1 MLMLSPHKVLT
12 LVRSFALSLFRSF
25 EKTRRKPCVP
35 FAPLNRIICGSKL
48 SRLAG
53 MERGGGRG
61 RGGDVRLPPPSEL
74 SGCGEELIAADQT
87 KWTPAPRRA
96 PVCLRRS
103 EQSEHA
109 ADKWMHFLCPRL
121 GLGSLRLPHYSHYS
135 AACGLSNAPPWP
147 PPLTGLRFG
156 RGLDSFFQGHFI
168 NNPVCPVPGGWRGGG
183 GGLRV
188 GS

>member
-1 MLMLSPHKVLT
+1 MLMLPPHKVLT
-12 LVRSFALSLFRSF
+12 LVRSF

-35 FAPLNRIICGSKL
+35 FAPLNLIICGSKL

-53 MERGGGRG
+53 MEQGGGRVGG
-61 RGGDVRLPPPSEL
+61 RVGRRGAGGGDVRLPPPSEL

-121 GLGSLRLPHYSHYS
+121 GLGSLRLPHYAHYS
-135 AACGLSNAPPWP
+135 AACGLSNAPPRP

-168 NNPVCPVPGGWRGGG
+168 NNPVCPVCPVPGG
-183 GGLRV
+183 
-188 GS
+188 